1 MRDLS
6 CLGCAE
12 VPDGHTGPDPGP
24 GIDDGQPAPGVATVK
39 SPVVCSSLA
48 IGIPQNETSMGQSTT
63 SAHPAVTVVDISDL
77 AAANAGMDL
86 IELDGMS
93 LQSLPLQ
100 AKRVIVRLDSA
111 TIVYHFTNLR
121 LRTRTKTQKGLLAYV
136 TFGPRTSGTVDGL
149 QVRPGML
156 VIAEP
161 ETEAGF
167 VANPGY
173 ESVSLMVPPDD
184 IRDHLSARQREP
196 DFRWP
201 RGVEVLCTDPAR
213 ARDLFR
219 MGKRLATTACRN
231 PAKFDDGRPERDA
244 AEDELLEAL
253 LAAMG
258 EADTLRP
265 VGTERTRRGHTRI
278 VRLSEQHLLSRAG
291 ERVHISDLCRAAGVS
306 ERTLECA
313 FKEVMGLSPITYLN
327 RLRLHRVR
335 AALLAAEPGST
346 LISTEALKWGFWHFG
361 EFSRAYKQCFGES
374 PSVTLQ
380 RRRGHARSR

>member
-1 MRDLS
+1 MRIHAAQQYGARGRATRVRVEVCEAHAFPGQVVEVRRLDLAAERAQVGEAEVVAEDDDDVRSLGWSLCLSGSVRGEQRRVKARDQGDGDSGNVEIRHEDLS

-136 TFGPRTSGTVDGL
+136 TFGPRT
-149 QVRPGML
+149 
-156 VIAEP
+156 
-161 ETEAGF
+161 
-167 VANPGY
+167 
-173 ESVSLMVPPDD
+173 
-184 IRDHLSARQREP
+184 
-196 DFRWP
+196 
-201 RGVEVLCTDPAR
+201 
-213 ARDLFR
+213 
-219 MGKRLATTACRN
+219 
-231 PAKFDDGRPERDA
+231 
-244 AEDELLEAL
+244 
-253 LAAMG
+253 
-258 EADTLRP
+258 
-265 VGTERTRRGHTRI
+265 
-278 VRLSEQHLLSRAG
+278 
-291 ERVHISDLCRAAGVS
+291 
-306 ERTLECA
+306 
-313 FKEVMGLSPITYLN
+313 
-327 RLRLHRVR
+327 
-335 AALLAAEPGST
+335 
-346 LISTEALKWGFWHFG
+346 
-361 EFSRAYKQCFGES
+361 
-374 PSVTLQ
+374 
-380 RRRGHARSR
+380 

>member
-1 MRDLS
+1 
-6 CLGCAE
+6 
-12 VPDGHTGPDPGP
+12 
-24 GIDDGQPAPGVATVK
+24 
-39 SPVVCSSLA
+39 
-48 IGIPQNETSMGQSTT
+48 MGQSTT

-173 ESVSLMVPPDD
+173 ESVSLLVPPDD

-201 RGVEVLCTDPAR
+201 RGVEVLRTDPAR

-258 EADTLRP
+258 EVDTLRP

-346 LISTEALKWGFWHFG
+346 YVSTQALVWGFWHFG
-361 EFSRAYKQCFGES
+361 EFSRAYKRCFGES
-374 PSVTLQ
+374 PLMTL
-380 RRRGHARSR
+380 RKRPGMRDLGSNTVAKY

>member
-1 MRDLS
+1 
-6 CLGCAE
+6 
-12 VPDGHTGPDPGP
+12 
-24 GIDDGQPAPGVATVK
+24 
-39 SPVVCSSLA
+39 
-48 IGIPQNETSMGQSTT
+48 MGQSTI
-63 SAHPAVTVVDISDL
+63 SAQPTVTAVDISDL

-111 TIVYHFTNLR
+111 TVVYHFTNLR
-121 LRTRTKTQKGLLAYV
+121 FRTRTKTQQGLLAYV

-167 VANPGY
+167 VADPGY
-173 ESVSLMVPPDD
+173 ESVSLLVPPDD
-184 IRDHLSARQREP
+184 IRDHLSARRREP

-201 RGVEVLCTDPAR
+201 RGVEVLCTDPVR

-219 MGKRLATTACRN
+219 LGKRLATTASRA
-231 PAKFDDGRPERDA
+231 PAMFDYGRPERDA

-258 EADTLRP
+258 EADTLQP
-265 VGTERTRRGHTRI
+265 VGTERTRRAHTRI
-278 VRLSEQHLLSRAG
+278 VRLSEQHLLSRAA

-346 LISTEALKWGFWHFG
+346 YVSTQALMWGFWHFG

-374 PSVTLQ
+374 PSVTL
-380 RRRGHARSR
+380 RRRCGKRDLGSNTVAKY

>member
-1 MRDLS
+1 
-6 CLGCAE
+6 
-12 VPDGHTGPDPGP
+12 
-24 GIDDGQPAPGVATVK
+24 
-39 SPVVCSSLA
+39 
-48 IGIPQNETSMGQSTT
+48 
-63 SAHPAVTVVDISDL
+63 
-77 AAANAGMDL
+77 MDL

-173 ESVSLMVPPDD
+173 ESVSLLVPPDD

-219 MGKRLATTACRN
+219 MGKRLATTA
-231 PAKFDDGRPERDA
+231 
-244 AEDELLEAL
+244 
-253 LAAMG
+253 
-258 EADTLRP
+258 
-265 VGTERTRRGHTRI
+265 
-278 VRLSEQHLLSRAG
+278 
-291 ERVHISDLCRAAGVS
+291 
-306 ERTLECA
+306 
-313 FKEVMGLSPITYLN
+313 
-327 RLRLHRVR
+327 
-335 AALLAAEPGST
+335 
-346 LISTEALKWGFWHFG
+346 
-361 EFSRAYKQCFGES
+361 
-374 PSVTLQ
+374 
-380 RRRGHARSR
+380 